1 MRPAQSRAG
10 QAMEANMAYVARP
23 SDFRGAVPFQA
34 ATQAATLV
42 PAATPERPSRRRL
55 FLRMLNRMLDAQQRD
70 AEQEVAKYMAR
81 RGKLTDS
88 IEREIANRYA
98 TGNWGPRYY

>member
-1 MRPAQSRAG
+1 
-10 QAMEANMAYVARP
+10 MEAKMAYVARP
-23 SDFRGAVPFQA
+23 SDFHGAVPVQTA
-34 ATQAATLV
+34 ALV
-42 PAATPERPSRRRL
+42 PATTPERPSRRRL
-55 FLRMLNRMLDAQQRD
+55 FLRMLDRMLDSQQRD

>member
-1 MRPAQSRAG
+1 
-10 QAMEANMAYVARP
+10 
-23 SDFRGAVPFQA
+23 
-34 ATQAATLV
+34 
-42 PAATPERPSRRRL
+42 
-55 FLRMLNRMLDAQQRD
+55 MLDRMLDSQQRD